1 MNWIVFALL
10 TVLSWGVYGVLL
22 HKGRG
27 NMPMGAETPHAGLK
41 AFIFVC
47 IAYALIG
54 LAAAALLK
62 FRGSNWSFSNGG
74 IKWSLIAGVAGAVG
88 AFTLVLALGAAA
100 QIYKGA
106 AAAVMP
112 IVFAG
117 APIINTIVAMA
128 LHPPEGGLKSL
139 PLPFVLGCVLAALG
153 AFLVAK
159 FAPSNVGAPAK
170 PATVQAGPDRKSTRV
185 NSSHERLSRM
195 PSSA

>member
-1 MNWIVFALL
+1 MNWLVFVLL

-27 NMPMGAETPHAGLK
+27 NMPMGPEAQHAGLK
-41 AFIFVC
+41 AFLFVC

-62 FRGSNWSFSNGG
+62 LRGSNWNFTAGG
-74 IKWSLIAGVAGAVG
+74 IRWSLIAGVAGAVG

-106 AAAVMP
+106 AAAAVMP

-117 APIINTIVAMA
+117 APIVNTVVAMT
-128 LHPPEGGLKSL
+128 LHPPEGGVKSL
-139 PLPFVLGCVLAALG
+139 PLPFVLGCVLAAVG
-153 AFLVAK
+153 AFLVAR
-159 FAPSNVGAPAK
+159 FAPTNTGAVAK
-170 PATVQAGPDRKSTRV
+170 PAAPVTAA
-185 NSSHERLSRM
+185 N
-195 PSSA
+195 PSSE